1 MQDEYCNLLVWTN
14 CREELEE
21 GTEAAKFLEYY
32 IQQTVTG
39 SYSYLKQDIA
49 LLRKRTL
56 QKAIEDLPSR
66 EKQILLQCLRRK
78 NLPILIVTMHPVL
91 GLAITKRFFTIVKR
105 SQEVPKKKSPFLPK
119 KQALRKRKKPV
130 LPKKRALPSL
140 TPSPI
145 PATVLSPAP
154 SPHPAAVP
162 TLALSPSPATVS
174 PVYAPVPFIEVPTSS
189 PPAVEPPSP
198 VLKPPAKP
206 PKLRAYTN
214 SSKPLPVNPPDKPQN
229 GPNFPGINQE
239 HRNYL
244 IAAVAGCSVA
254 GIAFLAVLIFC
265 VKKKMKEI
273 APNDGQRDGKQPLN
287 SNAGSSL
294 NVKCA
299 SAVNDADP
307 HKSSEAD
314 AELSKPEMNA
324 NAHAPVPLPPGK
336 SAPPP
341 PPPGPPPPPPPKPP
355 APSLQRP
362 PKVCPPNP
370 PKPGTLPKPLPL
382 GAHQLNEEMMDSLF
396 GYIPGDQGKD
406 DCIKVS
412 SSFDQTSQYIQI
424 IDPKKSQN
432 LAILLKALNVT
443 TEELYDALDEGQFL
457 DYLIL
462 EDCPSHIDPTKILK
476 LYSFTLV
483 SYQLGPA
490 ERFLK
495 SMVAIPFAFKWM
507 EAANSDYLLDT
518 FLRSEEVSSIKE
530 SFATLEV
537 ASKELRNSR
546 LFLKLLEAVLKTGNS
561 MNDGA
566 QAFKLDTFG
575 TLRSRRLKENRS
587 TTSVQTEDF
596 VEDNAQESA
605 DYQRNLGLQVVSE
618 QEITCILEEEKK
630 FREGR
635 RLASDRCTILVQMT
649 RAQAHS
655 CLVSE
660 YFGAK
665 YGLDI

>member
-1 MQDEYCNLLVWTN
+1 MDSLQGRVK
-14 CREELEE
+14 R

-91 GLAITKRFFTIVKR
+91 GLAITKRYFHNC
-105 SQEVPKKKSPFLPK
+105 
-119 KQALRKRKKPV
+119 QAF
-130 LPKKRALPSL
+130 SG
-140 TPSPI
+140 
-145 PATVLSPAP
+145 
-154 SPHPAAVP
+154 AVP
-162 TLALSPSPATVS
+162 TLALSPGPTNVS
-174 PVYAPVPFIEVPTSS
+174 PVYAPVPSIEVPTSS

-265 VKKKMKEI
+265 VKKKKKEI
-273 APNDGQRDGKQPLN
+273 APNDRQRDGKQPLN

-314 AELSKPEMNA
+314 AELSKHEMNA
-324 NAHAPVPLPPGK
+324 NAHAPVPLPAGK

-341 PPPGPPPPPPPKPP
+341 PPTGPPPPPPPKPP
-355 APSLQRP
+355 PPNPPLP
-362 PKVCPPNP
+362 PKVCPPNS
-370 PKPGTLPKPLPL
+370 PKPGNLPKPLPL

-406 DCIKVS
+406 DRIKVS

-432 LAILLKALNVT
+432 LAILLKAL
-443 TEELYDALDEGQFL
+443 
-457 DYLIL
+457 
-462 EDCPSHIDPTKILK
+462 
-476 LYSFTLV
+476 
-483 SYQLGPA
+483 
-490 ERFLK
+490 
-495 SMVAIPFAFKWM
+495 M
-507 EAANSDYLLDT
+507 
-518 FLRSEEVSSIKE
+518 
-530 SFATLEV
+530 
-537 ASKELRNSR
+537 
-546 LFLKLLEAVLKTGNS
+546 
-561 MNDGA
+561 
-566 QAFKLDTFG
+566 
-575 TLRSRRLKENRS
+575 
-587 TTSVQTEDF
+587 
-596 VEDNAQESA
+596 
-605 DYQRNLGLQVVSE
+605 
-618 QEITCILEEEKK
+618 
-630 FREGR
+630 
-635 RLASDRCTILVQMT
+635 
-649 RAQAHS
+649 
-655 CLVSE
+655 
-660 YFGAK
+660 
-665 YGLDI
+665 